1 MKNFYDFFV
10 KELQDVYNSELQ
22 LLQILPRMAQ
32 AAKATDLKEAFLHHL
47 EETKNQVS
55 RLEKIG
61 KILKQDLRGELCKAM
76 QGLVQEGQEL
86 LREPFEENTKD
97 AALISA
103 GQRIEHYEIAVY
115 GCLKAYAHHLDL
127 DEVETL
133 LKETLK
139 EEGAADK
146 KLASLAE
153 GGFFHAGINKKAS
166 KDCECRAK

>member
-10 KELQDVYNSELQ
+10 KELQDIYNSELQ
-22 LLQILPRMAQ
+22 ILQILPRMAQ
-32 AAKATDLKEAFLHHL
+32 EAQSADLREAFLNHF
-47 EETKNQVS
+47 EETREQVK

-61 KILKQDLRGELCKAM
+61 ILIKEDLRGELCKAM

-86 LREPFEENTKD
+86 LRTPFDEHTKD

-115 GCLKAYAHHLDL
+115 GCLKTYAHHLDL
-127 DEVETL
+127 DEVESL

-146 KLASLAE
+146 KLTTLAE
-153 GGFFHAGINKKAS
+153 GGLFHRGINKKALH
-166 KDCECRAK
+166 DCCHTR